1 MLIKKMKFLGDRL
14 ALKSLKLVTMMLCAA
29 SLLHVTGTVV
39 SNQAIASDMD
49 LSQTTSGEEAKF
61 VRIGLNKSIVIHL
74 PADAQDVIVGNPL
87 YVDAVVRTKNTAYL
101 FARNVGQTNIFFFDA
116 NGQQI
121 LNLDLEVTADV
132 TALQRLLQRAIPGT
146 KITVDTINKHV
157 VLGGVAANITE
168 AKQAIDLA
176 TSFGSSGSTGGG
188 FFALLF
194 GPANGSSGNV
204 INTIRIAGEDQVMLK
219 VRIVEVQRNILK
231 QFGVNLQALLQA
243 GKFAIDLTSL
253 NPIAAANGAKAV
265 YTDGTNSI
273 TGAIRA
279 MESDGVLKTLA
290 EPNLTA
296 ISGKSANFQ
305 AGGEVPIKTC
315 TGGLTPGSQVCSV
328 EYKEFGVSLGFTP
341 FVLTEGRIQLDIQTD
356 VSDLGPKD
364 SDGNPSFN
372 TRSAKTTIE
381 LPSGGSMM
389 LAGLIKDATR
399 QSIDGTPGLRKL
411 PILGALFRS
420 RDYAQNQTELVVIVT
435 PYLVGS
441 VAEKQLATPADNFNV
456 PTDRQTILLGRLNK
470 VYGTPGKNPDG
481 VYHGNVGFI
490 IE

>member
-14 ALKSLKLVTMMLCAA
+14 AFKSLKFATLILCAV
-29 SLLHVTGTVV
+29 SMLPVTGMAV

-49 LSQTTSGEEAKF
+49 LSQSASGEEAKF

-74 PADAQDVIVGNPL
+74 PADAQDVIVGNPT

-121 LNLDLEVTADV
+121 LNLDIEVAADV
-132 TALQRLLQRAIPGT
+132 TALQKLLQRAIPGT
-146 KITVDTINKHV
+146 KITVDTVNKHV

-194 GPANGSSGNV
+194 GPANGSSGDV
-204 INTIRIAGEDQVMLK
+204 INTIKIAGEDQVMLK

-243 GKFAIDLTSL
+243 GKFAIDLSSL
-253 NPIAAANGAKAV
+253 NPIAAASGAKAV

-273 TGAIRA
+273 TGVIRA

-315 TGGLTPGSQVCSV
+315 TGGTLATNVCSV
-328 EYKEFGVSLGFTP
+328 EYKEFGVSLSFTP
-341 FVLTEGRIQLDIQTD
+341 FVLTEGRIQLDIKTD
-356 VSDLGPKD
+356 VSDIGSKD

-372 TRSAKTTIE
+372 TRSANTTIE

>member
-1 MLIKKMKFLGDRL
+1 MLNKKMKNLGGRL
-14 ALKSLKLVTMMLCAA
+14 ALKSLKFATIILCAVSLMPVTGALVT
-29 SLLHVTGTVV
+29 
-39 SNQAIASDMD
+39 NQAIASDMD
-49 LSQTTSGEEAKF
+49 LSQTAAGDEAKF

-132 TALQRLLQRAIPGT
+132 TALQKLLQRAIPGT

-157 VLGGVAANITE
+157 VLGGTAANLTE
-168 AKQAIDLA
+168 AQQAVQLA
-176 TSFGSSGSTGGG
+176 KSFGSTGSTGGG
-188 FFALLF
+188 FFAAFF
-194 GPANGSSGNV
+194 GPANGSSGDV
-204 INTIRIAGEDQVMLK
+204 INAIKIAGEDQVLLK

-253 NPIAAANGAKAV
+253 NPVAAASGAKAV
-265 YTDGTNSI
+265 YTDGTNSL
-273 TGAIRA
+273 TGVIRA

-296 ISGKSANFQ
+296 ISGRPASFQ
-305 AGGEVPIKTC
+305 AGGEVPIQTC
-315 TGGLTPGSQVCSV
+315 TGGTIATNVCSV
-328 EYKEFGVSLGFTP
+328 TYKKFGVALAFTP
-341 FVLTEGRIQLDIQTD
+341 VVLTEGRINLKIKTD
-356 VSDLGPKD
+356 VSDIGSKD
-364 SDGNPSFN
+364 SFGNPSFD
-372 TRSAKTTIE
+372 TRSAETVIE

-389 LAGLIKDATR
+389 LAGLIKDTTR
-399 QSIDGTPGLRKL
+399 QNIDGTPGLRKL
-411 PILGALFRS
+411 PVLGALFRS
-420 RDYAQNQTELVVIVT
+420 RDYTQNQTELVVIVT
-435 PYLVGS
+435 PYLVGG
-441 VAEKQLATPADNFNV
+441 VAEKQLNTPADNFNV

-470 VYGTPGKNPDG
+470 VYGNPGKNPDG